1 MSREDDMKESD
12 FPWEL
17 GVSDAH
23 CHPTDTMS
31 SIPYI
36 ADMKTETIAMMST
49 RAEDQLLVSRCARML
64 SGNSVSASMDCSK
77 VKVIPSFGWHPWFAH
92 MLYDSER
99 NNDTESLT
107 KMAKI
112 DHYRSVLL
120 PSIEDENFIMSLAD
134 PTPLSDFISQTRER
148 LKNHPLAMVGEV
160 GLDRSFRIPAAWTS
174 EQVQNRDSTLTTGG
188 REGRPLTKYRVD
200 MKHQKK
206 ILLAQLRLAAEM
218 QRPASV
224 HGVNAHGLLF
234 MTIKE
239 TWKGFEIGRK
249 NSKRERRNMTS
260 SHVYNSSCRDSS
272 ERKGFMPYPPRICLH
287 SYSGDPQMIR
297 QYLHS
302 SVPITM
308 FFSFSSTINFSGV
321 SSKAE
326 AAVKAVPDESIL
338 VESDLHKAGEMMEKQ
353 LELAV
358 RKVCE
363 IKKWPLKD
371 GLNILRNNWVRFI
384 YGDNC

>member
-1 MSREDDMKESD
+1 MKKSD

-17 GVSDAH
+17 GVFDAH

-31 SIPYI
+31 SVRYIP
-36 ADMKTETIAMMST
+36 DMKTEAIAIMST
-49 RAEDQLLVSRCARML
+49 RAEDQPLVSRCARML
-64 SGNSVSASMDCSK
+64 SGNSANATVDCSK
-77 VKVIPSFGWHPWFAH
+77 LKVIPSFGWHPWFAH
-92 MLYDSER
+92 MLCDGEKGTDSEPFP
-99 NNDTESLT
+99 

-120 PSIEDENFIMSLAD
+120 PSIEDECFITSLAD
-134 PTPLSDFISQTRER
+134 PMPLSEFISHTRER

-160 GLDRSFRIPAAWTS
+160 GLDRSFRIPAAWTP
-174 EQVQNRDSTLTTGG
+174 EQVKNRDSTLTTGG

-200 MKHQKK
+200 MKHQQK

-234 MTIKE
+234 MTIKK
-239 TWKGFEIGRK
+239 TWEGFEIGRK
-249 NSKRERRNMTS
+249 TFREERSNMIDEHAHNSFSGEIGES
-260 SHVYNSSCRDSS
+260 
-272 ERKGFMPYPPRICLH
+272 KGCMPYPPRICLH

-308 FFSFSSTINFSGV
+308 FFSFSTTVNFSGS

-326 AAVKAVPDESIL
+326 AAIKAVPDEYIL
-338 VESDLHKAGEMMEKQ
+338 VESDLHKAGEVMEKQ

-363 IKKWPLKD
+363 IKRWPLQYGIK
-371 GLNILRNNWVRFI
+371 ILHKNWLRFI
-384 YGDNC
+384 YGEE